1 MTLNRVAEAY
11 VNYGKK
17 STVVFRAGQ
26 DLPSR
31 TDLILEVDGYG
42 RAEAVIGAGVCHDL
56 VACVIFRIT

>member
-42 RAEAVIGAGVCHDL
+42 RAEAVIGAGVC
-56 VACVIFRIT
+56 VMT